1 MLTNWCSWIVV
12 LEKTLESPLN
22 FKEVKQVDPKQI
34 SPKYSLEEL
43 MLMMKLQHFGH
54 LIWRTDSFEKTLVLG
69 KTEGKRRG
77 QQRMRWFDSMT
88 DSRDINLNKLQEIVE
103 DSGAWHASVYGVTN
117 SWTWHSE
124 LINNS
129 KRAINKTQKDNQDFL
144 VYTVRK
150 TIHKVKSLTEISC
163 NRKTNSRAE

>member
-43 MLMMKLQHFGH
+43 MLMMKLQYFGH
-54 LIWRTDSFEKTLVLG
+54 LIWRTESLEKTLVLG
-69 KTEGKRRG
+69 KTEGKRRRG

-88 DSRDINLNKLQEIVE
+88 DSRDINLNKLQEIV
-103 DSGAWHASVYGVTN
+103 DSEAWHASVYGITN
-117 SWTWHSE
+117 SWTWHSDWSTIAKE
-124 LINNS
+124 L
-129 KRAINKTQKDNQDFL
+129 
-144 VYTVRK
+144 
-150 TIHKVKSLTEISC
+150 
-163 NRKTNSRAE
+163 